1 MSKARLMADLLDATG
16 DVLAANLDNVTLEGS
31 AVKSTGEAGA
41 TKFLREDGDNTS
53 SWQIPTDTTYTA
65 SGVVSIDGSNVITST
80 GEANA
85 ANTAITSSAQA
96 FTEDQTFEAI
106 TETVTAKSAGF
117 TPDLSNDGT
126 VYNVTGAVAVTMPTA
141 ESGKSFTIIA
151 SAPVSS
157 WTGTIK
163 WASATVP
170 SGTGICI
177 YTFVSDGTNWYAFEA
192 GNAFG

>member
-126 VYNVTGAVAVTMPTA
+126 VYNVTGAVA
-141 ESGKSFTIIA
+141 
-151 SAPVSS
+151 
-157 WTGTIK
+157 
-163 WASATVP
+163 
-170 SGTGICI
+170 
-177 YTFVSDGTNWYAFEA
+177 
-192 GNAFG
+192 

>member
-1 MSKARLMADLLDATG
+1 MAAKTPVKAIFTG
-16 DVLAANLDNVTLEGS
+16 SDVTSLGEYTSSDTVAVANLGTGSPSSSNYLRGDGAWTAIPDN
-31 AVKSTGEAGA
+31 
-41 TKFLREDGDNTS
+41 
-53 SWQIPTDTTYTA
+53 DTTYTA
-65 SGVVSIDGSNVITST
+65 SGVVSIDGNNVITST

-170 SGTGICI
+170 TGTGICI